1 MRTFPHKIALLP
13 LFVLTAVFSSWSQD
27 ITNVSVPLDENALFG
42 GSSDLVT
49 VVDPT
54 EAAAGTVTLVAQK
67 PFAPSVQ
74 LTGTASAIVAGFW
87 NLDPPSTGTVAR
99 NSLLPTAKS
108 VFGLDFLPSKTVKLH
123 LDNTTIVSPAGIY
136 STLFDYYADVR
147 PSELSRFYI
156 SGKTLY
162 DTTTPSSLWTFP
174 LLEAFADTAIDR
186 SVFFRFGKQYVSW
199 GVGYWYSPADILSL
213 AQIDP
218 DDPEAKREGPFA
230 FKADIPFKQN
240 LATVYVIGAKNFDP
254 MGSAVAA
261 KTDVV
266 VGNFEL
272 SLGGYYRPD
281 LAVSPRLMMMFSGA
295 IGAFDV
301 YGEGVAAWGS
311 DRTYLRATGI
321 SPAYATYT
329 IADRPVF
336 QGTLGFKW
344 AYDNRDNLYSIELRG
359 QGYYNGTGYEDT
371 SILKTSAAYTMLNQQ
386 DRTQAGMWY
395 AAGSAN
401 LTGLF
406 DDVLALGTTVIAN
419 ISDSSVKV
427 TPKITLT
434 PNLVSSFAVSLPMT
448 FVSWGAPDRIDL
460 KLDLSYKAFTF

>member
-1 MRTFPHKIALLP
+1 MKIIPIKAALVAALA
-13 LFVLTAVFSSWSQD
+13 LTVALSSWSQD
-27 ITNVSVPLDENALFG
+27 ITNVAVPLDENALFG
-42 GSSDLVT
+42 GSADLVT
-49 VVDPT
+49 VIDPAK
-54 EAAAGTVTLVAQK
+54 AAVGTITLVEQK

-87 NLDPPSTGTVAR
+87 NLDPPSRGTLPA
-99 NSLLPTAKS
+99 NSLLPSVKS
-108 VFGLDFLPSKTVKLH
+108 IFGLDFLPSKTVKLH
-123 LDNTTIVSPAGIY
+123 LDNTTVAGPAGIY
-136 STLFDYYADVR
+136 STLFNYYADFR

-162 DTTTPSSLWTFP
+162 DVTTPSSLWTFP

-186 SVFFRFGKQYVSW
+186 SVFFRLGKQYVSW
-199 GVGYWYSPADILSL
+199 GVGYWYSPADVLSL

-230 FKADIPFKQN
+230 FKMDIPFKQN
-240 LATVYVIGAKNFDP
+240 LSTVYVIGARDFNP
-254 MGSAVAA
+254 MGTAVAA
-261 KTDVV
+261 KTDIV
-266 VGNFEL
+266 VGDFEL

-281 LAVSPRLMMMFSGA
+281 LAVRPRLITMFSGA
-295 IGAFDV
+295 LGKFDV

-311 DRTYLRATGI
+311 DRTYLRASG
-321 SPAYATYT
+321 SPPSYETYT
-329 IADRPVF
+329 VTDRLVF
-336 QGTLGFKW
+336 QSTLGFKW
-344 AYDNRDNLYSIELRG
+344 SYDNRDNLYSVSLQG
-359 QGYYNGTGYEDT
+359 QGYYNGAGYCDT
-371 SILKTSAAYTMLNQQ
+371 SILGKAAAFELLTRQ

-406 DDVLALGTTVIAN
+406 DDVLGIGVSAIAN
-419 ISDSSVKV
+419 ISDSAVRV

-434 PNLVSSFAVSLPMT
+434 PNLVSSFAISLPMT

-460 KLDLSYKAFTF
+460 KLDFSYKAFTF